1 MKPIYAVLGIAVVS
15 AAYAGTFP
23 SPQAASWHENADSIA
38 EVYTVAEDTVAEV
51 SIESVSDF
59 FLFADEFNT
68 IEQSVRMDMLDYY
81 ASGMRKHMPTRLGG
95 QAVIDSIAGDHYMKV
110 TTSSVSETEVQMY
123 DNNHGDKFFGVINR
137 VKMPATDSH
146 ISFCLT
152 YAFGHP
158 SRNLIEEPPVKDFLT
173 VKDNKARVGIESRIN
188 FPLIDYRFLPN
199 GDVEARLTVGEFL
212 SREDSAAVMPFV
224 NDGITYHWDGKKF
237 KIKK

>member
-23 SPQAASWHENADSIA
+23 SPQAASWHEDTDSIT
-38 EVYTVAEDTVAEV
+38 EVDSVAEV

-110 TTSSVSETEVQMY
+110 STSSVSETEVQMY
-123 DNNHGDKFFGVINR
+123 VNNHGDKLFGVINR

-146 ISFCLT
+146 ISFSQT
-152 YAFGHP
+152 YALGSP
-158 SRNLIEEPPVKDFLT
+158 SVSLIKEPKV
-173 VKDNKARVGIESRIN
+173 REIESKID
-188 FPLIDYRFLPN
+188 FPLIDYHFLPN
-199 GDVEARLTVGEFL
+199 GDVKARLTVGEFL

-224 NDGITYHWDGKKF
+224 NSGITYHWDGKRF

>member
-15 AAYAGTFP
+15 AAYTGTFP
-23 SPQAASWHENADSIA
+23 SPQAASWHEDADSIT
-38 EVYTVAEDTVAEV
+38 EVDSVAEV

-110 TTSSVSETEVQMY
+110 STSSVSETEVQMY
-123 DNNHGDKFFGVINR
+123 VNNHGDKLFGVINR

-146 ISFCLT
+146 ISFSQT
-152 YAFGHP
+152 YALGSP
-158 SRNLIEEPPVKDFLT
+158 SVSLIEEPKVRDFLT
-173 VKDNKARVGIESRIN
+173 AKDKKTLSEIESKID

-224 NDGITYHWDGKKF
+224 NSGITYHWDGKRF

>member
-1 MKPIYAVLGIAVVS
+1 
-15 AAYAGTFP
+15 
-23 SPQAASWHENADSIA
+23 
-38 EVYTVAEDTVAEV
+38 
-51 SIESVSDF
+51 
-59 FLFADEFNT
+59 
-68 IEQSVRMDMLDYY
+68 MLDYY

-110 TTSSVSETEVQMY
+110 STSSVSETEVQMY
-123 DNNHGDKFFGVINR
+123 VNNHGDKLFGVINR

-146 ISFCLT
+146 ISFSQT
-152 YAFGHP
+152 YALGSP
-158 SRNLIEEPPVKDFLT
+158 SVSLIEEPKVRDFLT
-173 VKDNKARVGIESRIN
+173 AKDKKTLSEIESKID

-224 NDGITYHWDGKKF
+224 NSGITYHWDGKRF

>member
-23 SPQAASWHENADSIA
+23 SPQAVSWHEDADSIT
-38 EVYTVAEDTVAEV
+38 EVDSVAEV

-110 TTSSVSETEVQMY
+110 STSSVSETEVQMY
-123 DNNHGDKFFGVINR
+123 VNNHGDKLFGVINR

-146 ISFCLT
+146 ISFSQRRESP
-152 YAFGHP
+152 HP
-158 SRNLIEEPPVKDFLT
+158 NAYQNLRTMHSHSCSDQT
-173 VKDNKARVGIESRIN
+173 SADRQSARRYQCI
-188 FPLIDYRFLPN
+188 
-199 GDVEARLTVGEFL
+199 
-212 SREDSAAVMPFV
+212 
-224 NDGITYHWDGKKF
+224 
-237 KIKK
+237 